1 MSSAVA
7 PTEFQ
12 AEDRPVQAA
21 IPTVSAELEKT
32 QEEPVFVP
40 EPSEEQTVAEDT
52 IMNFARALDSFR
64 AVAEGTSVHRDE
76 YVVVKAAELAR
87 LQLAVKMWKR
97 TTVPHFNENGEILKI
112 VTTEYFGVEK

>member
-1 MSSAVA
+1 MA

-21 IPTVSAELEKT
+21 TPTVSAELEKT

-52 IMNFARALDSFR
+52 IMNFARALDSLR
-64 AVAEGTSVHRDE
+64 AVAEGISVQHDE
-76 YVVVKAAELAR
+76 YVVVKAAELAKLR
-87 LQLAVKMWKR
+87 LAAKMWKR
-97 TTVPHFNENGEILKI
+97 TTVSHFNEKGEILKI
-112 VTTEYFGVEK
+112 VTTEYFGVKK